1 MAKIISYA
9 TSASRI
15 IVLLK
20 MPTKYQEFFLP
31 LFVKPT
37 DFWLVF
43 NFEQTHTVTTFGEQS
58 IMAHITMIAKPIRAL
73 ELHYLT
79 IQFFIISLILSRL

>member
-20 MPTKYQEFFLP
+20 MPTKYQEFFLT
-31 LFVKPT
+31 LFGKTT
-37 DFWLVF
+37 DFQLIL
-43 NFEQTHTVTTFGEQS
+43 NFEQMSTLHAIFRDHG
-58 IMAHITMIAKPIRAL
+58 IMAHTP
-73 ELHYLT
+73 
-79 IQFFIISLILSRL
+79 